1 MLILTRKSGEDIFVD
16 GDIRVVIKEI
26 RGRQVRVGIEAP
38 PEVSVYRGEIFRE
51 IREENER
58 AIVRD
63 TGDAKWALE
72 RWMEVSDSGPEG
84 PKED

>member
-16 GDIRVVIKEI
+16 GEIRIVIKEI
-26 RGRQVRVGIEAP
+26 RGRQVRVGVEAP

-51 IREENER
+51 IREENEQ
-58 AIVRD
+58 AIVRHA
-63 TGDAKWALE
+63 GDAQWALE
-72 RWMEVSDSGPEG
+72 KWKQIADAGPEG